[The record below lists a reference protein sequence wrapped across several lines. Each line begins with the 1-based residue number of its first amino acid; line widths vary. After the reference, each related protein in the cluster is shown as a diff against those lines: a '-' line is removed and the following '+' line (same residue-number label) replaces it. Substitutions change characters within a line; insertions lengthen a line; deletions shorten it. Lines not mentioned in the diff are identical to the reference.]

1 MKSLLLCLVFSPL
14 LLSAMEKEEA
24 VELSSQGFKFSRAE
38 PIKAIKCFEQADL
51 YFYGAPLSKE
61 KASHIYHKAILHSY
75 NGDCD
80 LAEPLYQEALNM
92 AIQLSD
98 FEQAITIYSDK
109 ILRCTFIQGGDM
121 KQALTNALHLKEMTK
136 NSDNLTLKVMANRCL
151 IDVYW
156 DNPAF
161 TEEMVEIAI
170 ENDAWARELQDT
182 SMLKHSAF
190 DLAYAYGDLKKYDL
204 ALRSY
209 REVIVYQ
216 LIADDHSV
224 SATYNNIA
232 NIHMKRELYDSA
244 LYYFSLAESE
254 AILEHRNDGIAA
266 SNLYLGQAYNKT
278 KEYDKALY
286 HCQKGIKIFRENN
299 ILRRQDLCATCITEA
314 YSGLN
319 DKTKA
324 YDALVFEI
332 AIKDSIEEASSV
344 GQLKNFHSEFQ
355 LKLESTSDSIEFAY
369 MDQLNQ
375 TKIEKQNNRNIF
387 LFIGL
392 GLSLIFGAFI
402 LNRFR
407 ITRKQKSIIEL
418 QKVEVA
424 RQHDEL
430 QETHKE
436 ITDSITYAKRIQ
448 KAILPPH
455 QVVSEILGDA
465 FVLYR
470 PKDVVAGDFYFVEQT
485 GDEILF
491 AAADCTGHGV
501 PGAMVSVVCNNA
513 LKRSVHEFK
522 LSKPSDILDKTRQ
535 LVIEE
540 FQKSNEEVKD
550 GMDIAL
556 CKVNKR
562 NLAYS
567 GAHNPLWIIRDSE
580 IIEFKGDKQPIGNF
594 DAATPFTNHEIQLVS
609 GDIVYV
615 FTDGYVDQFGGENG
629 KKLKAKN
636 MRRIFLEAAK
646 LPIRSQRE
654 FLKAEMDKWM
664 GDHAQLDDICVLGVK
679 VENN

>member
-1 MKSLLLCLVFSPL
+1 
-14 LLSAMEKEEA
+14 MEKEKA
-24 VELSSQGFKFSRAE
+24 IELSRQGFKDTRTD
-38 PIKAIKCFEQADL
+38 PINAIKCFEQADL

-61 KASHIYHKAILHSY
+61 KASHLYYKAILHSF

-80 LAEPLYQEALNM
+80 LAEPLYQEALSM
-92 AIQLSD
+92 SVQLSN

-109 ILRCTFIQGGDM
+109 VLRCTFIQGGDM
-121 KQALTNALHLKEMTK
+121 KQALANALHLKEMTK
-136 NSDNLTLKVMANRCL
+136 NSDNLALKVMANRCL

-182 SMLKHSAF
+182 SMMTHSAF
-190 DLAYAYGDLKKYDL
+190 DLAYAYGDLNKFDL

-209 REVIVYQ
+209 REVMVYQ
-216 LIADDHSV
+216 LIKDDHSV

-232 NIHMKRELYDSA
+232 NIHMKREMYDSA
-244 LYYFSLAESE
+244 LFYFSLAESE

-278 KEYDKALY
+278 KEYGKALF
-286 HCQKGIKIFRENN
+286 HCQKGIKIFRDNN
-299 ILRRQDLCATCITEA
+299 IIRRQDLCASCITEA
-314 YSGLN
+314 YRGLN
-319 DKTKA
+319 DKANA

-332 AIKDSIEEASSV
+332 AIKDSIEKVSSV
-344 GQLKNFHSEFQ
+344 GKLKNFQSEFQ
-355 LKLESTSDSIEFAY
+355 LKLESTRDSLEFAY
-369 MDQLNQ
+369 LDELNQ
-375 TKIEKQNNRNIF
+375 TKIDKQNNRNIF

-392 GLSLIFGAFI
+392 ALSLIFGAFI

-407 ITRKQKSIIEL
+407 ITRRQKSIIEL

-424 RQHDEL
+424 RQHFEL

-455 QVVSEILGDA
+455 QVVSEVLGNA
-465 FVLYR
+465 FVLYQ
-470 PKDVVAGDFYFVEQT
+470 PKDVVAGDFYFVEQS
-485 GDEILF
+485 GEDVLF

-522 LSKPSDILDKTRQ
+522 LSKPSDILNKTRE

-562 NLAYS
+562 KLMYS

-594 DAATPFTNHEIQLVS
+594 DAASPFTNHEIELIS
-609 GDIVYV
+609 GDIIYV
-615 FTDGYVDQFGGENG
+615 FSDGYVDQFGGENG

-636 MRRIFLEAAK
+636 MRRIFLESAK
-646 LPIRSQRE
+646 LPIKSQRE
-654 FLKAEMDKWM
+654 FLNSEMDKWM

-679 VENN
+679 VD